1 MSEFVIDEMLL
12 GCLSRCTER
21 IGKAIVGAL
30 NNDAKRSKTSRTS
43 DNVHKHRLRAH
54 TEKKVKSRSPLCAVK
69 PWCYLSSPTLLS
81 WSSYIPTVCMTKPVI
96 PNNRCHSYCFI
107 RYIVLMNDSC
117 NYSKF

>member
-54 TEKKVKSRSPLCAVK
+54 TEKRSKIAFSSLCCEA
-69 PWCYLSSPTLLS
+69 L
-81 WSSYIPTVCMTKPVI
+81 
-96 PNNRCHSYCFI
+96 
-107 RYIVLMNDSC
+107 VLFEFANSAFLVFLHTHCVYD
-117 NYSKF
+117 